1 MPQPQNPLPAEH
13 PERLLIDHTAW
24 SHLYD
29 QAGPVVR
36 ATVAEL
42 VRQHAAALA
51 TRFYETLLTD
61 QYASRLLSHDLVATH
76 LHGSLQRWMVT
87 IFGNVEEVDIPALIE
102 LQHRVGAVHAR
113 LMVPI
118 PLVSRGARILK
129 DEITCYLRESP
140 LSRHD
145 LSWAQQF
152 IGGMFDLALEVMS
165 VAYLRDTN
173 RNVRAD
179 EAYRLFSLGQNVS
192 AERERQRAALM
203 EWAQEVLIRL
213 YEHPGQTVMPPRL
226 RDAEFGL
233 WIRHKGSVMFEGTA
247 EMPRILEDIASLDD
261 IVQVGLTQA
270 VAAGNGMGLAAQV
283 QLFRARTDEI
293 KYLLNT
299 LFDRI
304 SALEGGRD
312 PLTQLLNRRFL
323 PSVLSR
329 EMGLANSGQSTFSV
343 LLLDVDYFKRIN
355 DAYGHDGGDTVLRQV
370 AEKLQESCRAA
381 DYLFR
386 YGGEE
391 FLVVLADTGEDK
403 LAGVAEKLRRVIK
416 EHAFRSPHGDALPV
430 TVSVGGAAFNGD
442 PDMNRLIKRADDALY
457 AAKSSGRDQW
467 RLG

>member
-1 MPQPQNPLPAEH
+1 MQLPQSLAPTENAA
-13 PERLLIDHTAW
+13 RLVDQQGW
-24 SHLYD
+24 RRLYD
-29 QAGPVVR
+29 LAGSAVR
-36 ATVAEL
+36 VA
-42 VRQHAAALA
+42 VAGIVQRHAADLA

-61 QYASRLLSHDLVATH
+61 EHASRLLSHELVATH
-76 LHGSLQRWMVT
+76 LHGSLQRWMISV
-87 IFGNVEEVDIPALIE
+87 FGATEDVDIVALIQ

-129 DEITCYLRESP
+129 DEITRYLRDTD

-145 LSWAQQF
+145 LSLAQQYV
-152 IGGMFDLALEVMS
+152 GGMFDLALEVMAG
-165 VAYLRDTN
+165 AYLRDTN

-192 AERERQRAALM
+192 VERERQRAALM
-203 EWAQEVLIRL
+203 EWSQEVLIRL
-213 YEHPGQTVMPPRL
+213 YEHPEQALVLPRL

-233 WIRHKGSVMFEGTA
+233 WMRHKGSVIFDGTS
-247 EMPRILEDIASLDD
+247 ELPRIIEDIVTLDD
-261 IVQVGLTQA
+261 IVQIGL
-270 VAAGNGMGLAAQV
+270 AAAMASGDGAELAAQV
-283 QLFRARTDEI
+283 QLFRAKTEEI

-329 EMGLANSGQSTFSV
+329 EMALANSGQSTFSV
-343 LLLDVDYFKRIN
+343 LMLDVDFFKRIN
-355 DAYGHDGGDTVLRQV
+355 DVYGHDSGDNVLRQV
-370 AEKLQESCRAA
+370 AERLQESCRAA

-391 FLVVLADTGEDK
+391 FLVVLADTGVDQ
-403 LAGVAEKLRRVIK
+403 LPAVAEKLRRSIK
-416 EHAFRSPHGDALPV
+416 EHVFRLPQGAALSV
-430 TVSVGGAAFNGD
+430 TVSVGGAAFDGD
-442 PDMNRLIKRADDALY
+442 PDANRLIKRADEALY